1 LGLSVTRERIK
12 GLHPDGRSHFA
23 VHRQVS
29 GGTEAEIL
37 LPLRM
42 IGEVRVST
50 PA

>member
-1 LGLSVTRERIK
+1 VRR
-12 GLHPDGRSHFA
+12 RA
-23 VHRQVS
+23 S

-42 IGEVRVST
+42 IGEVHVSN